1 MQQSNLSYDFKAVV
15 AFLLICLFAI
25 IALVYIF
32 NVSKPY
38 NTSQIDSK
46 AHHGYLSTKD
56 TNYTLVRFNKLQ

>member
-15 AFLLICLFAI
+15 AFLCFCLFAI

-46 AHHGYLSTKD
+46 AYHGYLSIKD
-56 TNYTLVRFNKLQ
+56 SSYTLVRFNKLQ